1 MEKDETAPIKFRQDV
16 RAPFRVNGIIRG
28 VPMVCAE
35 LIGVPR
41 ALWGFVLIFALPAQL
56 LATPRRHQSKQAA
69 QVTEALHR

>member
-1 MEKDETAPIKFRQDV
+1 
-16 RAPFRVNGIIRG
+16 
-28 VPMVCAE
+28 MVCAE